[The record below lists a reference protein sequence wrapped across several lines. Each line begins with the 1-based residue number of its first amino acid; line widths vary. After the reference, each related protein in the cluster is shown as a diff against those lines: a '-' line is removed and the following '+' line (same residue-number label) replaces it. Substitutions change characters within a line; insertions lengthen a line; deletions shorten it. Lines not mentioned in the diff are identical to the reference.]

1 MITFKSDKMEKRSAR
16 RTREIVIPGDVLDNA
31 DEYKAGENAYELDG
45 KIRANVVGTK
55 TYTNDAV
62 GVTVMGGFYMPVT
75 GDTVI
80 GIINDVGPS
89 NWMLDINAPYPAP
102 LHVSEVPWKVEFG
115 DTSRFL
121 TVGDVVLLKILMV
134 DESKKIQVT
143 MKDSGL
149 RKIEGGQLVE
159 ISYSKISRVIG
170 KSGSMIQMLKNMT
183 DCRIFVGQNGRIW
196 IDGDGENVDVAAE
209 AISIIER
216 ESRSANLTDR
226 VREFI
231 EKRLPQSEEDEEEDS
246 E

>member
-16 RTREIVIPGDVLDNA
+16 RTREIVIPGDVLGNA

-45 KIRANVVGTK
+45 KIRANVIGTK

-170 KSGSMIQMLKNMT
+170 KSGSMIQMLKNMIENNM
-183 DCRIFVGQNGRIW
+183 DKAIGVGSTEIISITPRN
-196 IDGDGENVDVAAE
+196 ENVRGAE
-209 AISIIER
+209 SYSQIIG
-216 ESRSANLTDR
+216 
-226 VREFI
+226 
-231 EKRLPQSEEDEEEDS
+231 
-246 E
+246 

>member
-1 MITFKSDKMEKRSAR
+1 MEKRSAR
-16 RTREIVIPGDVLDNA
+16 RTREIVIPGDVLGNA

-45 KIRANVVGTK
+45 KIRANVIGTK

-209 AISIIER
+209 AIRIIER

>member
-16 RTREIVIPGDVLDNA
+16 RTREIVIPGDVLGNA

-209 AISIIER
+209 AIRIIER

>member
-1 MITFKSDKMEKRSAR
+1 MEKRNAR
-16 RTREIVIPGDVLDNA
+16 RTREIVVPGDVLA
-31 DEYKAGENAYELDG
+31 DASDYRAGENAYELDG
-45 KIRANVVGTK
+45 KIRANVMGTK
-55 TYTNDAV
+55 TFTDNTV
-62 GVTVMGGFYMPVT
+62 GVTAMGGFYMPVT

-115 DTSRFL
+115 DTGRFL
-121 TVGDVVLLKILMV
+121 TVGDVVLLKVLMV

-159 ISYSKISRVIG
+159 IEHSKISRVIG
-170 KSGSMIQMLKNMT
+170 KSGSMIQMLKNMS

-196 IDGDGENVDVAAE
+196 IDGDEENTEVVAE
-209 AISIIER
+209 AIRIIEA

-231 EKRLPQSEEDEEEDS
+231 EKKLPQSEEDDEEDF

>member
-16 RTREIVIPGDVLDNA
+16 RTREIVIPGDVLGNA
-31 DEYKAGENAYELDG
+31 DEYKTGENAYELDG
-45 KIRANVVGTK
+45 KIRANVIGTK

-159 ISYSKISRVIG
+159 ISYSKISRDIG

-209 AISIIER
+209 AIRIIER

>member
-1 MITFKSDKMEKRSAR
+1 MENRNAR
-16 RTREIVIPGDVLDNA
+16 RTREIVVPGEVLGDSE
-31 DEYKAGENAYELDG
+31 EYRTGENAYASDG
-45 KIRANVVGTK
+45 KIRALVMGLK
-55 TYTNDAV
+55 TYTGDAV
-62 GVTVMGGFYMPVT
+62 GVIPMGGCYMPVT

-80 GIINDVGPS
+80 GIIADVGPS

-121 TVGDVVLLKILMV
+121 TVGDVVLLKVLMV
-134 DESKKIQVT
+134 DEAKKISVT

-159 ISYSKISRVIG
+159 IAHSKISRVIG
-170 KSGSMIQMLKNMT
+170 KSGAMIQMLKNMT

-196 IDGDGENVDVAAE
+196 IDGDEENVEVAAE
-209 AISIIER
+209 AIKIIEA
-216 ESRSANLTDR
+216 EARSANLTDR

-231 EKRLPQSEEDEEEDS
+231 EKKLPQSEEEEDIEEES

>member
-1 MITFKSDKMEKRSAR
+1 MTFKSDNMEKRNAR
-16 RTREIVIPGDVLDNA
+16 RTREIVVPGDVLGTI
-31 DEYKAGENAYELDG
+31 DEYKVGTNAYELDG
-45 KIRANVVGTK
+45 KIRANVMGMK
-55 TYTNDAV
+55 TYNGDAV
-62 GVTVMGGFYMPVT
+62 GVVVIEGFYMPTT

-80 GIINDVGPS
+80 GVINDVGPS
-89 NWMLDINAPYPAP
+89 NWMVDINAPYPAP

-121 TVGDVVLLKILMV
+121 TIGDVVILKILLV

-143 MKDSGL
+143 MKDAGL

-159 ISYSKISRVIG
+159 INYSKIPRVIG

-183 DCRIFVGQNGRIW
+183 DCRIMVGQNGRIW
-196 IDGDGENVDVAAE
+196 IDGDEENVEVAAE
-209 AISIIER
+209 AIKMIDN
-216 ESRSANLTDR
+216 ESRSGNLTDR

-231 EKRLPQSEEDEEEDS
+231 ADKLPQSGEGYEEDS

>member
-1 MITFKSDKMEKRSAR
+1 MEKKNAR
-16 RTREIVIPGDVLDNA
+16 RTREIVVPGEVLA
-31 DEYKAGENAYELDG
+31 DAGEYKAGENAYELDG
-45 KIRANVVGTK
+45 KIRANVMGTK
-55 TYTNDAV
+55 TYRDDV
-62 GVTVMGGFYMPVT
+62 VSVTVMGGFYMPVT

-115 DTSRFL
+115 DTGRFL
-121 TVGDVVLLKILMV
+121 TVGDVVLLKVLMV

-143 MKDSGL
+143 MKDAGL

-159 ISYSKISRVIG
+159 IEYSKISRVIG
-170 KSGSMIQMLKNMT
+170 KSGTMIQMLKNMT

-196 IDGDGENVDVAAE
+196 IDGDDENVEVAAQ
-209 AISIIER
+209 AIRMIER
-216 ESRSANLTDR
+216 ESRSGNLSDR

-231 EKRLPQSEEDEEEDS
+231 EKKLPQSEEDDEEDF

>member
-1 MITFKSDKMEKRSAR
+1 MEKRNAR
-16 RTREIVIPGDVLDNA
+16 RTREIVVPGDVLA
-31 DEYKAGENAYELDG
+31 DASDYRAGENAYELDG
-45 KIRANVVGTK
+45 KIRANVMGTK
-55 TYTNDAV
+55 TFTDNTV
-62 GVTVMGGFYMPVT
+62 GVTAMGGFYMPVT

-115 DTSRFL
+115 DTGRFL
-121 TVGDVVLLKILMV
+121 TVGDVVLLKVLMV

-159 ISYSKISRVIG
+159 IEHSKISRVIG

-196 IDGDGENVDVAAE
+196 IDGDDENVEVAAE
-209 AISIIER
+209 AIRIIEA

-231 EKRLPQSEEDEEEDS
+231 EKKLPQSEEEDDEEDFE
-246 E
+246 

>member
-1 MITFKSDKMEKRSAR
+1 MEKRNAR
-16 RTREIVIPGDVLDNA
+16 RTREIVVPGDVLA
-31 DEYKAGENAYELDG
+31 DASDYRAGENAYELDG
-45 KIRANVVGTK
+45 KIRANVMGTK
-55 TYTNDAV
+55 TFTDNTV
-62 GVTVMGGFYMPVT
+62 GVTAMGGFYMPVT

-115 DTSRFL
+115 DTGRFL
-121 TVGDVVLLKILMV
+121 TVGDVVLLKVLMV

-159 ISYSKISRVIG
+159 IEHSKISRVIG
-170 KSGSMIQMLKNMT
+170 KSGSMIQMLKNMS

-196 IDGDGENVDVAAE
+196 IDGDEENTEVVAE
-209 AISIIER
+209 AIRIIEA

-231 EKRLPQSEEDEEEDS
+231 EKKLPQSKEDDEEDFE
-246 E
+246 

>member
-1 MITFKSDKMEKRSAR
+1 MEKRNAR
-16 RTREIVIPGDVLDNA
+16 RTREIVVPGEVLGDSE
-31 DEYKAGENAYELDG
+31 EYRTGENAYASDG
-45 KIRANVVGTK
+45 KIRALVMGLK
-55 TYTNDAV
+55 TYTGDAV
-62 GVTVMGGFYMPVT
+62 GVIPMGGCYMPVT

-80 GIINDVGPS
+80 GIIADVGPS

-102 LHVSEVPWKVEFG
+102 LHVSEGPWKVEFG

-121 TVGDVVLLKILMV
+121 TVGDVVLLKVLMV
-134 DESKKIQVT
+134 DEAKKISVT

-159 ISYSKISRVIG
+159 IAHSKISRVIG

-196 IDGDGENVDVAAE
+196 IDGDDENVEVAAE
-209 AISIIER
+209 AIKIIEA
-216 ESRSANLTDR
+216 EARSANLTDR

-231 EKRLPQSEEDEEEDS
+231 EKKLPQSEEEEDIEEES